1 MTFLSRSAD
10 DRPSLHLAARRQR
23 SFNDLLLTVVFLL
36 SVGFSAA
43 FVFGLIGH

>member
-10 DRPSLHLAARRQR
+10 DRPSLHNAARRQR
-23 SFNDLLLTVVFLL
+23 ALQQLVLTATFFL
-36 SVGFSAA
+36 SVGFTAA